1 VARRLPLEDPEFITY
16 LRIGYVASQL
26 IALAVYWFIT
36 LKVSER
42 LHRLCL
48 RRGSKRWC

>member
-1 VARRLPLEDPEFITY
+1 LPLDDPEFITY

-26 IALAVYWFIT
+26 ASLAIYWFIT

-42 LHRLCL
+42 FHRSFL
-48 RRGSKRWC
+48 RLGSDRWR

>member
-1 VARRLPLEDPEFITY
+1 VARRLPLEDPDFITY

-26 IALAVYWFIT
+26 ISLAIYWFIT

-42 LHRLCL
+42 LYRSCL
-48 RRGSKRWC
+48 RLGSERWC